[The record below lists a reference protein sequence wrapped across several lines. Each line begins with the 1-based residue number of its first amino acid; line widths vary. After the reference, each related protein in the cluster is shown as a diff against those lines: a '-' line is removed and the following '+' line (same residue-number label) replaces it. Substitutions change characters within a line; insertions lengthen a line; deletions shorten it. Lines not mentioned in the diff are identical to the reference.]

1 MVTKTDRIIR
11 VFCVDTNIPSYSPG
25 FIYLARESNGEIIM
39 PNAYGLGYDKFPCDA
54 PGCYGKHGT
63 WFMEVWG
70 EVGR

>member
-1 MVTKTDRIIR
+1 MTKTDRIIR

-54 PGCYGKHGT
+54 QGCYGKHGT